1 LILKGKLLDNNN
13 HNNSK
18 IKLSYQPL
26 DIFISADRTR
36 LTQVIL
42 NLLNNA
48 IKFTQEGVI
57 SIKAEVKNGN
67 NNIVVVSIKDTG
79 TGIDAEIFPR
89 LFTKFA
95 TKSVGR
101 RGGGTGTG
109 LGLFICK
116 NIIEAHGGKIW
127 AENNLD
133 GRGATF
139 VFSLPI
145 VNQ

>member
-1 LILKGKLLDNNN
+1 MTTLDDLILKGKLLDNNN
-13 HNNSK
+13 NHNNSKK

-57 SIKAEVKNGN
+57 SIKAEVKNS
-67 NNIVVVSIKDTG
+67 NNIVVVSIKDRG

-95 TKSVGR
+95 TKSVGG

-116 NIIEAHGGKIW
+116 SIIEAHGGKI
-127 AENNLD
+127 
-133 GRGATF
+133 
-139 VFSLPI
+139 
-145 VNQ
+145 